1 VHVADEFPHR
11 KHAAASDMPQVD
23 AQRTGQGLQQPIAC
37 SRRGPANM
45 GEDHD
50 FDILWLLV
58 EMVVQLVKIFR
69 IVKVSSVTNI
79 TACYR
84 QSS

>member
-1 VHVADEFPHR
+1 
-11 KHAAASDMPQVD
+11 
-23 AQRTGQGLQQPIAC
+23 
-37 SRRGPANM
+37 M
-45 GEDHD
+45 GKDHD

-58 EMVVQLVKIFR
+58 KMVVQLVEIFR